1 MVEKL
6 LTNWMSICLYTFVR
20 VRDAEVDGAPLQGGA
35 GLCKPRSPQPP
46 CSMSSVTLSP
56 LHPSLVWVVS
66 HIPVPIPVTC
76 PGGSNCLP
84 LFRTR

>member
-35 GLCKPRSPQPP
+35 GLQTTQPP
-46 CSMSSVTLSP
+46 ACMQHVFSHLKPSASFPSVGCIPYTWAHACHLSRW
-56 LHPSLVWVVS
+56 L
-66 HIPVPIPVTC
+66 
-76 PGGSNCLP
+76 
-84 LFRTR
+84 